1 MSIAALVLG
10 IIGLVLGFLIIGI
23 IPAILGLIFSI
34 IVLRKGKDGMAIAG
48 LVCSIVGILL
58 SIMVLMATPSTQTA
72 TKSGTV
78 TKQADKTVTTETKT
92 ENIADKMDVK
102 EYSYMSGKYRM
113 VDFYV
118 TNNSDQDVAINMNVT
133 AKGSDG
139 KAKGSSS
146 PFAFSV
152 APGTSCVL
160 PAAFENV
167 AMDDAI
173 DYSMDVSTKVRA
185 KSAANDID
193 IEISKNEN
201 KAIIMATNNGPETAY
216 YLNVYIIF
224 LENGKPIYSGMT
236 YITGDN
242 SDIKSGETRSAEITC
257 YEGDYDDIVFGYT
270 AEYHD

>member
-34 IVLRKGKDGMAIAG
+34 IVLRKRKDGMAIAG
-48 LVCSIVGILL
+48 LVCSIIGILL
-58 SIMVLMATPSTQTA
+58 SIMVLMAVPSTQTA
-72 TKSGTV
+72 NKSGTV
-78 TKQADKTVTTETKT
+78 TKQKETVAETKAD
-92 ENIADKMDVK
+92 NIADKMAIK
-102 EYSYMSGKYRM
+102 EYSYMSGEYRM

-139 KAKGSSS
+139 TPKGSSS

-160 PAAFENV
+160 PAVFENV
-167 AMDDAI
+167 AMDDTI
-173 DYSMDVSTKVRA
+173 EYSMDVSTKVRA